1 MLWNSGSMVKG
12 TINLYFPLATLGTK
26 LEYRKEPK
34 TGVSFFGSPKALPRF
49 ALIIWLV
56 TRDRIT
62 TRERMKNW
70 VVD

>member
-1 MLWNSGSMVKG
+1 MVKG